1 MDKVLF
7 IVFFQFIGLLRDVC
21 EAHAGPGHLGRA
33 LAGALL
39 ARGAAADV
47 LGPREEVEEEVAH
60 LLDQSQGR

>member
-7 IVFFQFIGLLRDVC
+7 IVLFQFIGLLRDVG
-21 EAHAGPGHLGRA
+21 EAHGGPGHLGRA

-60 LLDQSQGR
+60 LLDQSRRR